1 MTSQTNS
8 ASTRARVRDVLPNLH
23 LGFHSTGP
31 RNSITDVPGVLVH
44 TQSLNRPAGH
54 NPSRP
59 SSVINTGVTT
69 ILPRR
74 DWFNSACYAAIFSF
88 NGSGE
93 MTGTHWLNETGLLA
107 SPIVLTNSF
116 GVGACYDGI
125 YHYAIREY
133 VDKATN
139 LVNWFLFP
147 VIGETYD
154 GFMNDIGAMAV
165 TSQMVI
171 DGIEKASSE
180 PVQEGNTGGGTGMLS
195 LGFKSGTGSASRT
208 VEALVR
214 GEKKQFMVGALVQS
228 NFGKARDLR
237 FGPVPVGRVL
247 EKEKALTGGAET
259 EESAIAVREPKKDG
273 SIVIVLATDAP
284 LHPLQLQRLIKRATV
299 GLARTGGFGS
309 NTSGDLF
316 IAFSTAAEVPREP
329 ALASGM
335 TPLEAQFTAT
345 VELSVDVI
353 QDTTING
360 LFEAAAEAVEESILN
375 ALCMAETMEGPHGA
389 RVEAID
395 LEKLKSIVERYD
407 GGR

>member
-1 MTSQTNS
+1 MTSQTN
-8 ASTRARVRDVLPNLH
+8 ASSSRARVRDVLPNLH

-31 RNSITDVPGVLVH
+31 LNSITDVPGVLVH
-44 TQSLNRPAGH
+44 TQSLHRPEGH

-59 SSVINTGVTT
+59 ASIINTGVTT

-74 DWFNSACYAAIFSF
+74 DWFDSACYAAMFSF

-93 MTGTHWLNETGLLA
+93 LTGSHWINETGLLA

-125 YHYAIREY
+125 YRYAVREF
-133 VDKATN
+133 VDKDTN

-165 TSQMVI
+165 TSDMVI

-180 PVQEGNTGGGTGMLS
+180 RVKEGNTGGGTGMLTM
-195 LGFKSGTGSASRT
+195 GFKAGTGSASRT
-208 VEALVR
+208 VDALVR
-214 GEKKQFMVGALVQS
+214 GEKKQFSVGALVQS

-237 FGPVPVGRVL
+237 FGPVPVGRIL
-247 EKEKALTGGAET
+247 EKEKSEKGDAK
-259 EESAIAVREPKKDG
+259 EEKSTDAVPERKKDG
-273 SIVIVLATDAP
+273 SIIIVLATDAP
-284 LHPLQLQRLIKRATV
+284 LHPVQLQRLIKRATV

-309 NTSGDLF
+309 NSSGDIF
-316 IAFSTAAEVPREP
+316 IAFSTAAGVPREP
-329 ALASGM
+329 AIGGEM
-335 TPLEAQFTAT
+335 TPQEAQFIAT
-345 VELSVDVI
+345 VELSVDVV

-375 ALCMAETMEGPHGA
+375 ALCMAETMEGPNGA